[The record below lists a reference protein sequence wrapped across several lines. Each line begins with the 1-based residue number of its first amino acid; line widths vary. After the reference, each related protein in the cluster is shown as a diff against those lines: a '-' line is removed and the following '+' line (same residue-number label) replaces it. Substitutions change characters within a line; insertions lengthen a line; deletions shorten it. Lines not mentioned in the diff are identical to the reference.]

1 MKIIVGGAS
10 GFIGKALIRVLS
22 ERNHTCRVV
31 SRRPSGDGER
41 AIAWD
46 DSGLPEAIG
55 SSDVVINL
63 AGAPVLGGRWTDQ
76 RKHQIIT
83 SRVRTAERIAGIIG
97 ALEKKPK
104 VWINASAVGYY
115 GDRGDEILNESSV
128 AGAGFLA
135 EVSQAWETALFKD
148 ELDVRRISLRIGVV
162 LGREGGAMKKLLLPF
177 KLGLGGPIGTGRQWM
192 PWIHMDDVLGLIDFV
207 IQNEGISGPLNVTA
221 PGPLTN
227 REFSKTLARV
237 LRRPAVLP
245 TPAWGIR
252 MIFGEAAE
260 VILGSQRAVPDSALK
275 SGYTFKFPVL
285 EQAFEDL
292 LR

>member
-115 GDRGDEILNESSV
+115 GDRGDEILNESSA